1 MAKPRKIEPYLSLD
15 FGDEGGLVELITTD
29 TARQWVTQLIA
40 DWNWVASVNN
50 NPAQQAWGLIS
61 NPLSNA
67 NNIIQQSQHYQNQN
81 QEQQAADL
89 TRSAKSSLEGLI
101 RANPWILQGGVKD
114 FLLALKNEVGAEE
127 ASIIVAHLLSRDLN
141 GAPLAKIVSAM
152 MRWEFYVRG
161 IKDRFKTE
169 NASLK
174 KLVGSLQT
182 SITKYEKLGREKSDI
197 FDDLNAKML
206 EESVEYKQKFEEAQ
220 QLRDQEWKAEVDA
233 ARAELQ
239 KLNETYDQYMTV
251 AAPVDY
257 WEDKRKKHAR
267 WAKWTFAV
275 SILAIIGIGWFLS
288 DRLEKVF
295 NLNVSVNPQADM
307 TPLGF
312 LLQSSSLWHIG
323 TFVLLTTLSLWVVRI
338 IVRLFLSHTHL
349 ENDAAERVTMAKT
362 YLALIRDGALNNKE
376 NIGTVLAA
384 LFRPTGDGIVK
395 DEGLPPTAM
404 EWLTKL
410 SGKD

>member
-15 FGDEGGLVELITTD
+15 FGDDGGFVELMTTD
-29 TARQWVTQLIA
+29 NARQWVTQLIA

-61 NPLSNA
+61 NPLSNT
-67 NNIIQQSQHYQNQN
+67 NNIIQQAQSYQNQN

-89 TRSAKSSLEGLI
+89 TRSAKASLEGLI
-101 RANPWILQGGVKD
+101 RANPWILEGGVKD
-114 FLLALKNEVGAEE
+114 FLLALKNEAGAEE
-127 ASIIVAHLLSRDLN
+127 ASIIVAHLLGRDLN
-141 GAPLAKIVSAM
+141 GAPVGMAVSAM
-152 MRWEFYVRG
+152 IRWELYVRG

-182 SITKYEKLGREKSDI
+182 SITKYEKLGREKSDE
-197 FDDLNAKML
+197 FDDLNARIA
-206 EESVEYKQKFEEAQ
+206 EESADYKQKFEEAQ
-220 QLRDQEWKAEVDA
+220 QLRDQEWKVELDAVKAEFQ
-233 ARAELQ
+233 R
-239 KLNETYDQYMTV
+239 LNDTYDQHMTV

-257 WEDKRKKHAR
+257 WEEKRKKHAK
-267 WAKWTFAV
+267 WAKWTFAATLV
-275 SILAIIGIGWFLS
+275 AIGSIGWFLTTK
-288 DRLEKVF
+288 LEKVF
-295 NLNVSVNPQADM
+295 SVNIPVNPQSDM
-307 TPLGF
+307 TTLGF
-312 LLQSSSLWHIG
+312 IIQSSSLFHIG
-323 TFVLLTTLSLWVVRI
+323 TFILLTTLSLWIVRI
-338 IVRLFLSHTHL
+338 VVRLFLSHTHL